1 MRVPDAGGSEAVQF
15 FPWELTDRV
24 DDLKSAVGA

>member
-1 MRVPDAGGSEAVQF
+1 VPDAGGSEPVQF

-24 DDLKSAVGA
+24 DDLKIAVGA

>member
-1 MRVPDAGGSEAVQF
+1 VPDAGGPEVQF

-24 DDLKSAVGA
+24 DDLMRALGG

>member
-1 MRVPDAGGSEAVQF
+1 VPDAGGTEPVQF

-24 DDLKSAVGA
+24 EELRKAVRA